1 MYTCI
6 IHVLHIVLEPQH
18 LFVGVSRRRV
28 CVLVLVLVSIA
39 WIPIVR
45 ASQGSQL
52 FVYIMTVSSFLQPPI
67 CAVYLLAVFWKRTNE
82 KVATAAA
89 SFVLL

>member
-1 MYTCI
+1 M
-6 IHVLHIVLEPQH
+6 
-18 LFVGVSRRRV
+18 
-28 CVLVLVLVSIA
+28 LVLVSIA

-82 KVATAAA
+82 KVATVAVTFGISKTTILLYAR
-89 SFVLL
+89 SFCIVLSCSTMLQPI